1 MSKKRPVPKA
11 DIRRISTVNAD
22 PYLGF
27 ILERYCEE
35 ALSLAQPN
43 DPHGQ
48 CCSIVMNTKHNLELR
63 IRH

>member
-11 DIRRISTVNAD
+11 DIRR
-22 PYLGF
+22 YLGF